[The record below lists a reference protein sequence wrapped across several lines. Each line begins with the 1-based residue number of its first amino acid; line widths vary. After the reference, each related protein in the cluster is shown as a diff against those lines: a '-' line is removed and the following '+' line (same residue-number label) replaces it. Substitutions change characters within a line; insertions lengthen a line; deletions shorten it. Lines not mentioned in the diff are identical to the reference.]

1 MSRTR
6 RVTVWVTGPII
17 MNLTKA
23 LANAREAER
32 VSGRPLP
39 RMRLSLCPMDRETG
53 EGRVSART
61 APHRAP
67 HSPRPGSRRQGPAQ
81 ASQASFSP
89 GPRSP
94 TFPAGRCPS
103 AWGLPNV
110 AAEFLELRWN
120 SGGIPPGQG
129 SCVWVFHR
137 ETESL
142 STAQTSTGEVTRM
155 FSEVLLA
162 A

>member
-61 APHRAP
+61 AHT
-67 HSPRPGSRRQGPAQ
+67 
-81 ASQASFSP
+81 
-89 GPRSP
+89 GPRTAP
-94 TFPAGRCPS
+94 GLAPCARAAFPDLPSRSLSLSLGTPQRRGRVP
-103 AWGLPNV
+103 GTQV
-110 AAEFLELRWN
+110 ELRWN
-120 SGGIPPGQG
+120 SPRSGILCVGFPQG
-129 SCVWVFHR
+129 N
-137 ETESL
+137 
-142 STAQTSTGEVTRM
+142 
-155 FSEVLLA
+155 
-162 A
+162 

>member
-23 LANAREAER
+23 LANAREAES

-67 HSPRPGSRRQGPAQ
+67 HRAPHSPRPGSLRQGRVPRP
-81 ASQASFSP
+81 SQQVAVPQP
-89 GPRSP
+89 GDSP
-94 TFPAGRCPS
+94 TSRPS
-103 AWGLPNV
+103 S
-110 AAEFLELRWN
+110 WN
-120 SGGIPPGQG
+120 SGGTQVEFPQVRDPVCG
-129 SCVWVFHR
+129 F
-137 ETESL
+137 
-142 STAQTSTGEVTRM
+142 STGKLKASPQLKLPQEKSPECSLKSSWPLNV
-155 FSEVLLA
+155 S
-162 A
+162 

>member
-67 HSPRPGSRRQGPAQ
+67 HRAPHTQPQAWLPA
-81 ASQASFSP
+81 P

>member
-67 HSPRPGSRRQGPAQ
+67 HSPRPGSRRQGRVPRP
-81 ASQASFSP
+81 SQQVAVPQP
-89 GPRSP
+89 GDSP
-94 TFPAGRCPS
+94 TSRPS
-103 AWGLPNV
+103 S
-110 AAEFLELRWN
+110 WN

-155 FSEVLLA
+155 FSEVLLVA
-162 A
+162 